1 MNNSPFY
8 VYAFFRVDGTPC
20 YIGKGKG
27 VRMGQNGKSGRSTY
41 LRNILLSEDVERVKL
56 IDGLT
61 EDEALSMERFFIAAI
76 GRKVDG
82 TGPLV
87 NISSGGDAGFRGGR
101 HTDEAKEKMR
111 VAQKGRPKTP
121 EHIKAAAEAQRGKK
135 RSSGWWSTEE
145 GRAKQRQN
153 NRGNSGKRH
162 SPEALAKIR
171 SARALQRNVS
181 GKFPIGNVP
190 WNAGSSRIATLN

>member
-1 MNNSPFY
+1 MSNSPFY
-8 VYAFFRVDGTPC
+8 VYAFFRADGTPC

-87 NISSGGDAGFRGGR
+87 NITPGGDRGFRGGR
-101 HTDEAKEKMR
+101 HTDESKAKMSA
-111 VAQKGRPKTP
+111 AQKGRPKTP
-121 EHIKAAAEAQRGKK
+121 EHIAAAAAGAVGKQM
-135 RSSGWWSTEE
+135 SSGWWSTEE
-145 GRAKQRQN
+145 GRAKQREN
-153 NRGNSGKRH
+153 NRGHTGHKH
-162 SPEALAKIR
+162 SIKTRQRIGFDAMKQH
-171 SARALQRNVS
+171 ARASVKTSPLWQS
-181 GKFPIGNVP
+181 
-190 WNAGSSRIATLN
+190 LNSIRYHAV